1 MESQTIPFPPKKL
14 RPALYLIGFRMDA
27 ASEGPQFYTL
37 IGSEGESE
45 RPITRQGR
53 ILFFR
58 APRLAAKA
66 LAASDNGFQSLREVP
81 HELEM
86 LCEVGEALHVA
97 NQQASDADGWLFEL
111 IAVFDDLL
119 RAVELT
125 PPPEYVEVLSQVATR
140 LVASNEF
147 AGFLEQ
153 RGLKRE
159 KLEDALLW
167 CIGAVAAKSSW
178 VE

>member
-1 MESQTIPFPPKKL
+1 MDSQTVQFPPQKL
-14 RPALYLIGFRMDA
+14 RRELYLIGFRMDPSA
-27 ASEGPQFYTL
+27 EGPQFYTL

-45 RPITRQGR
+45 RPIMRQGR

-66 LAASDNGFQSLREVP
+66 LAASDNGFRSLRSVP
-81 HELEM
+81 QELEM

-97 NQQASDADGWLFEL
+97 NQQPSDSDGWLFEL

-125 PPPEYVEVLSQVATR
+125 PPPEYIEVLSQVATR
-140 LVASNEF
+140 LVESTEF

-153 RGLKRE
+153 QGLKRE
-159 KLEDALLW
+159 KLEDALMW
-167 CIGAVAAKSSW
+167 CLGAIAAKSSW

>member
-1 MESQTIPFPPKKL
+1 MDSQTVQFPPKKL
-14 RPALYLIGFRMDA
+14 RRELYLIGFRMDPSA
-27 ASEGPQFYTL
+27 EGPQFYTL

-45 RPITRQGR
+45 RPITREGR

-66 LAASDNGFQSLREVP
+66 LAVSDNGFRSLRAVP
-81 HELEM
+81 QELEM
-86 LCEVGEALHVA
+86 LCEVGEALYVA
-97 NQQASDADGWLFEL
+97 NQLDADDDGWLFEL

-119 RAVELT
+119 RAVQLT
-125 PPPEYVEVLSQVATR
+125 PPPEYIEVLSQLATR
-140 LVASNEF
+140 LVESTEF
-147 AGFLEQ
+147 AGYLEQ
-153 RGLKRE
+153 RGLQRQ